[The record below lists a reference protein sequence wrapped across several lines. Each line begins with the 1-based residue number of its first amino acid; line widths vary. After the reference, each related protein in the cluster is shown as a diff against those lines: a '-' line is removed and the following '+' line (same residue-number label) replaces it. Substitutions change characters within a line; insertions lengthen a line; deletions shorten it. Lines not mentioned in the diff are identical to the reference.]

1 MDTICFFTPMMLKSK
16 TFTTKEMISMFSLC
30 NIYLYLSTFQ
40 QHMYKEF
47 TTDFGVRVTQSLVLC
62 VCFVD
67 LCL

>member
-1 MDTICFFTPMMLKSK
+1 MDTICSFTPMMLKSK

-30 NIYLYLSTFQ
+30 NIYLYIATFQ
-40 QHMYKEF
+40 QHMYNEF
-47 TTDFGVRVTQSLVLC
+47 TTDVGVRVTQSLVLC